1 MRLIAA
7 MALLVC
13 AAAQAAAPTDRYPDV
28 AAAYWVEVD
37 GRPLWAGHADQRLP
51 MASLTKLM
59 TALIAVEHGDLDSR
73 VEVSAGAA
81 AETGTRLGLRR
92 GEKLTRRDL
101 LLAALVR
108 SANDACR
115 ALADSIGATA
125 DAHVSTGT
133 MTDTRTGTGATADMV
148 TATGAT
154 AGARISAVTTTDT
167 RTSTVAT
174 TDTRTSTGT
183 MAGARDR
190 NGKAANAHA
199 PAGTTTETR
208 DPTGAFVARMNARAA
223 ELGLAD
229 THYTDPCGHDD
240 AEQYTSARDLAALSH
255 AVLAEPVLAEAVQRR
270 ELRLTTVAGRVL
282 SARTTNPLL
291 DGLPGARGLKTG
303 TTPAAGRC
311 LVAVVERDGRR
322 VLVVLLHAPERWWD
336 SVGLVELAFDAV
348 PPRAAPDAA
357 TR

>member
-1 MRLIAA
+1 MRRIAA

-59 TALIAVEHGDLDSR
+59 TALVAVEQGDLDTW

-81 AETGTRLGLRR
+81 TETGTRLGLRR

-115 ALADSIGATA
+115 ALADSIGAKADAGTATDAQARTSSPGTTAESRTSRGTTA
-125 DAHVSTGT
+125 D
-133 MTDTRTGTGATADMV
+133 R
-148 TATGAT
+148 
-154 AGARISAVTTTDT
+154 
-167 RTSTVAT
+167 
-174 TDTRTSTGT
+174 
-183 MAGARDR
+183 
-190 NGKAANAHA
+190 
-199 PAGTTTETR
+199 R
-208 DPTGAFVARMNARAA
+208 DPTAAFVARMNTRAA
-223 ELGLAD
+223 ELGLVD

-240 AEQYTSARDLAALSH
+240 AAQYTSARDLAALAH

-270 ELRLTTVAGRVL
+270 ELRLATAAGRVL

-348 PPRAAPDAA
+348 PPHAAPDAA